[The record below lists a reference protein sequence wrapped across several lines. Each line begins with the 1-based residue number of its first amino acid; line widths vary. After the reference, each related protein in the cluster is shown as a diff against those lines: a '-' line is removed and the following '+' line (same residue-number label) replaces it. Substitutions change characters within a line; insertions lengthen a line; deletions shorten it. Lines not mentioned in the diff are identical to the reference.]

1 MVLQGKVGSLCS
13 PSEAKRSLTIRL
25 PEWRARYWQGCTL
38 CLSFSMSL
46 NAALHCT
53 ALHCIASHR
62 THIFIHHRDLNNK
75 IHLMS
80 LYIFFYSLFPSPRD
94 QPETS
99 GPAKRSLQP
108 NRQGISQDFRPSKPS
123 RKLRN
128 SGLIVQDI
136 PGPA

>member
-1 MVLQGKVGSLCS
+1 MFPQ
-13 PSEAKRSLTIRL
+13 RSLTIRL

-38 CLSFSMSL
+38 CLSFRMSL
-46 NAALHCT
+46 NAVLRCT
-53 ALHCIASHR
+53 ASHRNAPHR
-62 THIFIHHRDLNNK
+62 THIFIHHRDLRNK
-75 IHLMS
+75 ILPMPR
-80 LYIFFYSLFPSPRD
+80 YIFFYPLFPYPQL

-128 SGLIVQDI
+128 SGLVVKDI
-136 PGPA
+136 PGPG